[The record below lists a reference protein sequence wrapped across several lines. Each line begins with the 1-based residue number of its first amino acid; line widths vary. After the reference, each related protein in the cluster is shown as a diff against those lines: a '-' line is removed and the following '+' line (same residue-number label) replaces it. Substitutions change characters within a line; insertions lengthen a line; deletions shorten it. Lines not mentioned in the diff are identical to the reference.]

1 MDAIFDWQTTNK
13 TGRQQIARRAD
24 FDLLVRNAIRPKVH
38 LPINGLAAN
47 RAIVGPRGAREPDE
61 HQRYK
66 QSFQLALHRHDCYRN
81 SLWEE
86 KSRFGDSLFH
96 AKINP

>member
-1 MDAIFDWQTTNK
+1 MDAIFDGQTTNK

-24 FDLLVRNAIRPKVH
+24 FYLLMRNAIRPEVYF
-38 LPINGLAAN
+38 PINGLAAD
-47 RAIVGPRGAREPDE
+47 RTILGPRGAREPGE
-61 HQRYK
+61 HQGRE
-66 QSFQLALHRHDCYRN
+66 QDFQLALHRHDYYRN

-86 KSRFGDSLFH
+86 KSRFGGSLFH